1 LPAQK
6 EAALFKKS
14 AQKLL
19 IPQAGFERPVSA
31 MRDTHMA
38 ETGLTPPA
46 YGTKV
51 FWILFFKKVSACLF

>member
-1 LPAQK
+1 V
-6 EAALFKKS
+6 
-14 AQKLL
+14 
-19 IPQAGFERPVSA
+19 G
-31 MRDTHMA
+31 THMA